1 MLAPNTWL
9 ITGGAGYIGAH
20 IADAFLNDGKR
31 VIIYD
36 SLYRGLE
43 SRIDYLR
50 NKHKKEIPLIVADI
64 RDRSSLTAAIQEY
77 RPEGVIHTAA
87 LKSVGESMNNPNEYF
102 EVNHEATKSLIEVIS
117 SNGVHHLIFSSTAA
131 VYGTPNHSNP
141 VKEDNPKNPISPYGA
156 SKLAA
161 ENEVNQFLERPG
173 NLGTSLRFFN
183 VIGVAAQELLDNSV
197 ENLIP
202 IVIGK
207 LKSGQAPSIYGTD
220 YATPDGTCIRDYV
233 DVRDVA
239 RAHLMA
245 ANSNSMLPLSMNI
258 GTGQGASVRE
268 VIQLLCTS
276 LNQTEIK
283 PIELGRR
290 AGDSVS
296 LIADVSLISSALD
309 FRTAFSLNDGI
320 EALFSD
326 FCS

>member
-1 MLAPNTWL
+1 MAVPNTWL

-20 IADAFLNDGKR
+20 IADAFLNEGKR
-31 VIIYD
+31 VIVYD

-43 SRIDYLR
+43 SRVDYLR
-50 NKHKKEIPLIVADI
+50 NKYNKEIPLIVADI
-64 RDRSSLTAAIQEY
+64 RDKNSLTTAIQKY
-77 RPEGVIHTAA
+77 KPEGVIHVAA
-87 LKSVGESMNNPNEYF
+87 LKSVAESMDNPSDYF
-102 EVNHEATKSLIEVIS
+102 EVNHDATKSLIEVVS

-131 VYGTPNHSNP
+131 VYGMPNHSYP

-161 ENEVNQFLERPG
+161 ENEVNLFLEGPG
-173 NLGTSLRFFN
+173 NFGTSLRFFN
-183 VIGVAAQELLDNSV
+183 VAGAAAQELLDNSV

-245 ANSNSMLPLSMNI
+245 AESISVLPLSMNI
-258 GTGQGASVRE
+258 GTGHGASVRE

-276 LNQTEIK
+276 LNQKEIK
-283 PIELGRR
+283 AIELGRR
-290 AGDSVS
+290 AGDCDS
-296 LIADVSLISSALD
+296 LIADVSLIRSALD
-309 FRTAFSLNDGI
+309 FETNFSLKDSIG
-320 EALFSD
+320 ALFSE
-326 FCS
+326 F

>member
-31 VIIYD
+31 VVIYD

-87 LKSVGESMNNPNEYF
+87 LKSVGESMDNPIEYF

-161 ENEVNQFLERPG
+161 ENEVNLFLERPG

-245 ANSNSMLPLSMNI
+245 AKSNSMLPLSMNI

-290 AGDSVS
+290 AGDSDS

-326 FCS
+326 FCR